1 MPVKKIFFL
10 IVVLFPILIQS
21 QTDTLVIKNDSIDYY
36 DMSLEQLLKLKAHGV
51 PSELEAFINS
61 LITVASKKPLSVRE
75 SPSIISLI
83 TEDEIKSS
91 GARDLIDVLRL
102 VPGIDFGA
110 DIEGVVGIGMR
121 GNWAHEGK
129 ILVLLDGQEMN
140 EIISATTT
148 FGNHYPVEQIKRIEI
163 IRGPGSAIYGGYAEY
178 GVINII
184 TKQAE
189 DINGLIISGTYGQM
203 EKDFGRRNLNLLVGR
218 KINDFSFSL
227 SGLIGQGQRSDQI
240 YTDYS
245 DTSYSMAGS
254 SNLNP
259 NYVNLAASYK
269 DLSFRAIGD
278 FFKTSMRDGYGD
290 VIKQGAVPTSFNAVF
305 SELKYVKQFNKNF
318 NISTRVNYK
327 NQTPWKSGGYDFE
340 SEYHVNAGR
349 LIENITANY
358 STNRYVN
365 FIFGAECY
373 QDNAIDKTD
382 AGYFSNGEKKVSYQN
397 YAGFAQG
404 LIKTKP
410 VNFILGARFDYHSAF
425 GEAFVPRVGLTKKYD
440 KFHYKILFSQ
450 SFKSPSIDNINSAD
464 SLGIKPE
471 YTNIFEIEAGFRITR
486 KSFVSFNFYDI
497 NTNQPIVYYTSMDS
511 SNTDYY
517 SNFGRTGTRGFEFEY
532 RYKEKWG
539 FLNFNYA
546 YYDAE
551 NKSSVDLYLTKDPKS
566 LLAFANHRLN
576 FHVSWN
582 VNKNLSLNS
591 SASYYGK
598 RWAVAGIDTSGMSI
612 KETIDPILLLNFF
625 VRYETPIKGL
635 NIGAGVYDIL
645 NEKINFIQPY
655 DGGHAP
661 LPGPSREFVFRLQYN
676 LSFKKSTN

>member
-1 MPVKKIFFL
+1 MKKILVYILL
-10 IVVLFPILIQS
+10 ILPILIQS
-21 QTDTLVIKNDSIDYY
+21 QTDTLINKNDSLDYY

-102 VPGIDFGA
+102 VPGIDFGV
-110 DIEGVVGIGMR
+110 DIEGVVGLGMR

-129 ILVLLDGQEMN
+129 ILVLLDGQEIN
-140 EIISATTT
+140 EIISATTA

-178 GVINII
+178 GVINIV

-189 DINGLIISGTYGQM
+189 DINGFIISGTYGQM

-227 SGLIGQGQRSDQI
+227 SGLIGQGQRSDQT

-259 NYVNLAASYK
+259 SYVNLALGYK
-269 DLSFRAIGD
+269 GLSFRAIGD
-278 FFKTSMRDGYGD
+278 FYNLSMQDGYGN
-290 VIKQGAVPTSFNAVF
+290 VIKQGAVPASFNAMF
-305 SELKYVKQFNKNF
+305 SELKYVKQINKNF
-318 NISTRVNYK
+318 NITSRVNYK
-327 NQTPWKSGGYDFE
+327 NQSPYKSEGYDFE
-340 SEYHVNAGR
+340 EAYHINAGR
-349 LIENITANY
+349 MFENITANY
-358 STNRYVN
+358 NSNRNVN
-365 FIFGAECY
+365 FVFGVECY

-382 AGYFSNGEKKVSYQN
+382 SGYFSNGEKTVNYQN

-410 VNFILGARFDYHSAF
+410 INFILGARFDYHSAF

-440 KFHYKILFSQ
+440 KFHYKILYSQ

-464 SLGIKPE
+464 SSGIKPE
-471 YTNIFEIEAGFRITR
+471 YTNVFEIEAGYRITR

-539 FLNFNYA
+539 FLNLNYA
-546 YYDAE
+546 YYNAE

-566 LLAFANHRLN
+566 LLGFANHRLN
-576 FHVSWN
+576 LHVSWN

-598 RWAVAGIDTSGMSI
+598 RWFVSGVDSSGMSI

-676 LSFKKSTN
+676 LNFKKSTN